1 MKILLSLIICSAV
14 EGICMP
20 PYTWPDRFNT
30 MYDCLTFGYE
40 ESNKK
45 MKELV
50 RNDVNKYE
58 LYIRFSCQPETT
70 I

>member
-45 MKELV
+45 MKEIG
-50 RNDVNKYE
+50 RAEVNKHE
-58 LYIRFSCQPETT
+58 IYIRFSCQPETT

>member
-45 MKELV
+45 MKELG

-70 I
+70 N

>member
-45 MKELV
+45 MKELG

-58 LYIRFSCQPETT
+58 LYIRFSCKPETT

>member
-1 MKILLSLIICSAV
+1 MKILLSLVICSAV

-45 MKELV
+45 MKELG

>member
-45 MKELV
+45 MKELG

>member
-14 EGICMP
+14 EGICMS

-45 MKELV
+45 MKELG

>member
-1 MKILLSLIICSAV
+1 MKILLSLIICSDV
-14 EGICMP
+14 ECICMP

-45 MKELV
+45 MKELG

>member
-1 MKILLSLIICSAV
+1 MNILLSLIICSAV

-45 MKELV
+45 MKELG

>member
-45 MKELV
+45 MKELG
-50 RNDVNKYE
+50 RNDVNKYD
-58 LYIRFSCQPETT
+58 LYIRFSWQPETT

>member
-45 MKELV
+45 MKELG
-50 RNDVNKYE
+50 RNDINKYE

>member
-20 PYTWPDRFNT
+20 PYTWPNQFNT

-45 MKELV
+45 MKELG